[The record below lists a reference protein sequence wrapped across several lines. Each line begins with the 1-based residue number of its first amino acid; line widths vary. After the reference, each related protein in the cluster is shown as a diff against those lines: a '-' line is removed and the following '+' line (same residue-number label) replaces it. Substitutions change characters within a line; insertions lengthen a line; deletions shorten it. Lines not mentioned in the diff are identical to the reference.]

1 MAIMSQNRETMQ
13 VNILLFAN
21 LRDLAGRA
29 RFPLSVPVDHPTVDD
44 VRQAIIGEHPTL
56 SEALMAAI
64 AAVNQEFAFGKDSV
78 QDGDEVAFFPPVSGG
93 DDSYPEIF
101 RLADGPIDHDEIIR
115 AITIPG
121 EPGCPSR
128 TGRRL
133 RRG

>member
-101 RLADGPIDHDEIIR
+101 RLADGPIEKS
-115 AITIPG
+115 P
-121 EPGCPSR
+121 
-128 TGRRL
+128 
-133 RRG
+133 